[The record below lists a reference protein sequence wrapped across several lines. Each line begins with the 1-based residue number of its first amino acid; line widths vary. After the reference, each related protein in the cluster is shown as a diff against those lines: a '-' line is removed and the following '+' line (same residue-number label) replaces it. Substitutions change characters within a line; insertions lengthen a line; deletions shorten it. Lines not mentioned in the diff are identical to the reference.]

1 MMEQGVSIVHK
12 DHFGIKILILV
23 WPVQKVQFTMKKLNN
38 VKYNVFN
45 AQLTAY
51 LTNKQEN
58 VTALELLLI
67 GMANIV
73 LLVILLNIG
82 IR

>member
-12 DHFGIKILILV
+12 DHSGIKILILV

-67 GMANIV
+67 GMAAIV